1 MVNQSP
7 VDSIAVRQYGLL
19 TREQVKAVFTSH
31 QLRRRLEQGRL
42 FRVQPGVFRCEGSPP
57 SRRQTLLAA
66 CLSIGPLAAA
76 SHRSAAKLW
85 GLAGVASV
93 KLELSVP
100 PGRYR
105 RLDSVAIHRTDI
117 APDDIVVRAAIP
129 VTTPERTL
137 LDLCRV
143 ASLDTIERSLDDGLR
158 QQLFTVSGLMTYL
171 HDRSPCGRGRL
182 RLLLDLLDERG
193 SDYRPGE
200 SIWEDRVYQ
209 WIVDSGQPPPVRQ
222 RWVVVGGKRRRIDL
236 AYPDLKIAIE
246 FDGWDEHRSF
256 GRFHD
261 DRARITDLT
270 LAGWLVVTI
279 TSRTGKSA
287 VVEQVAHARALRL
300 PRQSN

>member
-1 MVNQSP
+1 
-7 VDSIAVRQYGLL
+7 
-19 TREQVKAVFTSH
+19 
-31 QLRRRLEQGRL
+31 
-42 FRVQPGVFRCEGSPP
+42 
-57 SRRQTLLAA
+57 
-66 CLSIGPLAAA
+66 
-76 SHRSAAKLW
+76 
-85 GLAGVASV
+85 
-93 KLELSVP
+93 
-100 PGRYR
+100 
-105 RLDSVAIHRTDI
+105 
-117 APDDIVVRAAIP
+117 
-129 VTTPERTL
+129 
-137 LDLCRV
+137 
-143 ASLDTIERSLDDGLR
+143 
-158 QQLFTVSGLMTYL
+158 MTYL